1 MDQGVAMETSTI
13 QKTGT
18 TLRWRPIKV
27 PVRPGMQGTETSQ
40 DTGVTR
46 SDFTG
51 SQTDSYKMEEMAAGG
66 DQDGWKATHL
76 DPMV

>member
-1 MDQGVAMETSTI
+1 METSTI

-46 SDFTG
+46 SDFTS
-51 SQTDSYKMEEMAAGG
+51 SQTDSYKMEEMEVHAASRI
-66 DQDGWKATHL
+66 QY
-76 DPMV
+76 VSFSFR